1 MTLKPESIFMALKRY
16 NKRGVFVD
24 NRIHNGRNNPRHKIG
39 ADLRRRMLDRN
50 LLQRWSG
57 YNLEQRCLLLD
68 QEFGLK
74 ISQKGLQKFY
84 VRNNVKYLAV
94 GYIYAQAL
102 AKSSS
107 AVETFGM

>member
-1 MTLKPESIFMALKRY
+1 M
-16 NKRGVFVD
+16 
-24 NRIHNGRNNPRHKIG
+24 
-39 ADLRRRMLDRN
+39 
-50 LLQRWSG
+50 
-57 YNLEQRCLLLD
+57 LD

-107 AVETFGM
+107 AVETFGMQLA